1 MASPFDIANARSRF
15 PALKQKQV
23 FFDNAGGS
31 QVLADVI
38 KSISDYLSTNN
49 VQLGASYPVGAAST
63 KHFSDGLVAGA
74 QYINADNDEVVIGA
88 STTQLF
94 RNLSIALNLS
104 PGDELV
110 VSNLDHEANI
120 ASWVAIAAQKN
131 LTLKWWTVPPT
142 SNPKLTP
149 ESLKP
154 LLSPKTKLVTCTHAS
169 NILGT
174 IHDIRSLADTV
185 HTVPGALFCV
195 DGVAYAP
202 HRRIDVKALGVDFYS
217 FSWYKVYGPH
227 ISMLYGSRA
236 AQNALTPLS
245 HYFNPTA
252 TLTDKLG
259 LAASNYELTQTL
271 PILLAYLGG
280 PDPTTATEV
289 NAAIAAHERDLQ
301 AILLDYLASKG
312 ADNVTIYGERDPDP
326 ARRVPT
332 VSFGVRGWT
341 ARDVVEAVE
350 AASDYGFRWGHFYSK
365 RLCDDV
371 LGLGPEGVIRVSMV
385 HYNTEDEIKGF
396 VETFDK
402 VIFGGGGGG
411 GASKA

>member
-1 MASPFDIANARSRF
+1 MASTFDIANARSKF
-15 PALKQKQV
+15 PALNQKQV

-31 QVLADVI
+31 QVLGDVI
-38 KSISDYLSTNN
+38 KSVSDYLSTNN
-49 VQLGASYPVGAAST
+49 VQLGASYPVGTAST

-74 QYINADNDEVVIGA
+74 QYINAENDEVVIGA

-94 RNLSIALNLS
+94 RNLSIALNFS

-154 LLSPKTKLVTCTHAS
+154 LLTSRTKLVTCTHAS

-174 IHDIRSLADTV
+174 IHDIKSLADTV
-185 HTVPGALFCV
+185 HTIPGALFCV

-202 HRRIDVKALGVDFYS
+202 HRRIDVRALDVDFYS

-227 ISMLYGSRA
+227 VSMLYGRRA
-236 AQNALTPLS
+236 AQASLTPLS

-271 PILLAYLGG
+271 PLILAYLGG
-280 PDPTTATEV
+280 PDPTAAARV
-289 NAAIAAHERDLQ
+289 SAAIAAHEHALQ
-301 AILLDYLASKG
+301 KILLDYLATKGDAVTVFGEPG
-312 ADNVTIYGERDPDP
+312 ADP
-326 ARRVPT
+326 ATRVPT
-332 VSFGVRGWT
+332 VSFGVKGRT
-341 ARDVVEAVE
+341 AREVVEAVE
-350 AASDYGFRWGHFYSK
+350 KVSDYGFRWGHFYSK
-365 RLCDDV
+365 RLCDEV
-371 LGLGPEGVIRVSMV
+371 LQLGPEGVVRVSMV
-385 HYNTEDEIKGF
+385 HYNTEDEIRGF

-402 VIFGGGGGG
+402 VIFG
-411 GASKA
+411 

>member
-1 MASPFDIANARSRF
+1 MASTFDIANARSKF
-15 PALKQKQV
+15 PALNQKQV

-31 QVLADVI
+31 QALGDVI

-49 VQLGASYPVGAAST
+49 VQLGASYPIGAAST

-74 QYINADNDEVVIGA
+74 QYINAENDEVVIGG

-94 RNLSIALNLS
+94 RNLSIAIDFS

-120 ASWVAIAAQKN
+120 ASWVAIAKQKN

-142 SNPKLTP
+142 TNPKLTP

-174 IHDIRSLADTV
+174 IHDIRSLANTV
-185 HTVPGALFCV
+185 HTIPGALFCV

-236 AQNALTPLS
+236 AQTALTPLS
-245 HYFNPTA
+245 HYFNPTT

-271 PILLAYLGG
+271 PILLTYLGG
-280 PDPTTATEV
+280 PFAAG
-289 NAAIAAHERDLQ
+289 NAAAVSSAIAAHEQRLQ
-301 AILLDYLASKG
+301 AVLLDYLASKG
-312 ADNVTIYGERDPDP
+312 DAVTIYGERDPD
-326 ARRVPT
+326 AAKRVPT
-332 VSFGVRGWT
+332 VSFGVKGKN
-341 ARDVVEAVE
+341 AREVVEAVE
-350 AASDYGFRWGHFYSK
+350 AVSDYGFRWGHFYSK
-365 RLCDDV
+365 RLCDEV
-371 LGLGPEGVIRVSMV
+371 LQLAPEGVVRVSMV
-385 HYNTEDEIKGF
+385 HYNTEDEIRGF
-396 VETFDK
+396 VETFDR
-402 VIFGGGGGG
+402 VIFGG
-411 GASKA
+411 SKA

>member
-1 MASPFDIANARSRF
+1 MASTFDIPNARSKF
-15 PALKQKQV
+15 PALNQKQV

-31 QVLADVI
+31 QVLGDVI
-38 KSISDYLSTNN
+38 KSITDYLSTNN

-74 QYINADNDEVVIGA
+74 QYINAENDEVVIGG

-94 RNLSIALNLS
+94 RNLSIALKFS

-110 VSNLDHEANI
+110 VSKLDHEANI
-120 ASWVAIAAQKN
+120 ASWVAIAEEKN

-154 LLSPKTKLVTCTHAS
+154 LLSSKTKLVTCTHAS

-174 IHDIRSLADTV
+174 IHDIKSLADTV
-185 HTVPGALFCV
+185 HTIPGAHFCV

-227 ISMLYGSRA
+227 VSMLYASRA
-236 AQNALTPLS
+236 AQDFVKPLS

-252 TLTDKLG
+252 TLSDKLG
-259 LAASNYELTQTL
+259 LAASNYESTQTL
-271 PILLAYLGG
+271 PVILSYLGG
-280 PDPTTATEV
+280 PDLSAAV
-289 NAAIAAHERDLQ
+289 RINDAIASHEHDLQ
-301 AILLDYLASKG
+301 KILLDYLATKG
-312 ADNVTIYGERDPDP
+312 DEITVFGETDANP
-326 ARRVPT
+326 AKRVPT
-332 VSFGVRGWT
+332 VSFGVKGKN
-341 ARDVVEAVE
+341 AREVVEAVE
-350 AASDYGFRWGHFYSK
+350 KVSDYGFRWGHFYSK
-365 RLCDDV
+365 RLCDEV
-371 LGLGPEGVIRVSMV
+371 LQLGPEGVIRVSMV
-385 HYNTEDEIKGF
+385 HYNTEEEIKGF

-402 VIFGGGGGG
+402 VIFG
-411 GASKA
+411 

>member
-1 MASPFDIANARSRF
+1 MPSTFDIANARSKF
-15 PALKQKQV
+15 PALSQKQV

-31 QVLADVI
+31 QALADVI
-38 KSISDYLSTNN
+38 KSVSDYLSTNN
-49 VQLGASYPVGAAST
+49 VQLGASYPVGTAST

-74 QYINADNDEVVIGA
+74 QYINAENDEVVIGA

-94 RNLSIALNLS
+94 RNLSIALNFS

-131 LTLKWWTVPPT
+131 LTLKWWTVPHT
-142 SNPKLTP
+142 NNPKLTP

-185 HTVPGALFCV
+185 HTIPGALFCV

-227 ISMLYGSRA
+227 ISMLFGSRS
-236 AQNALTPLS
+236 AQSSLTPLS
-245 HYFNPTA
+245 HYFNPTT

-271 PILLAYLGG
+271 PLILDYLGG
-280 PDPTTATEV
+280 PDPTA
-289 NAAIAAHERDLQ
+289 AAAASSAIAAHERALQ

-312 ADNVTIYGERDPDP
+312 DSITIYGERDPDP
-326 ARRVPT
+326 SKRVPT
-332 VSFGVRGWT
+332 VSFGVRGKS
-341 ARDVVEAVE
+341 AREVVEAVE
-350 AASDYGFRWGHFYSK
+350 AVSDYGFRWGHFYSK

-371 LGLGPEGVIRVSMV
+371 LKLGPEGVVRVSMV

-402 VIFGGGGGG
+402 VIFG
-411 GASKA
+411 SKA

>member
-1 MASPFDIANARSRF
+1 MASTFDIANARSKF
-15 PALKQKQV
+15 PALNQKQV

-31 QVLADVI
+31 QVLGDVI
-38 KSISDYLSTNN
+38 KSVSDYLSTNN
-49 VQLGASYPVGAAST
+49 VQLGASYPVGTAST

-74 QYINADNDEVVIGA
+74 QYINAENDEVVIGA

-94 RNLSIALNLS
+94 RNLSIALNFS

-154 LLSPKTKLVTCTHAS
+154 LLSSRTKLVTCTHAS

-174 IHDIRSLADTV
+174 IHDIKSLADTV
-185 HTVPGALFCV
+185 HAIPGALFCV

-202 HRRIDVKALGVDFYS
+202 HRRIDVRALDVDFYS

-227 ISMLYGSRA
+227 VSMLYGRRA
-236 AQNALTPLS
+236 AQASLTPLS

-271 PILLAYLGG
+271 PLILSYLGG
-280 PDPTTATEV
+280 PDPTAAARV
-289 NAAIAAHERDLQ
+289 NAAIAAHEHALQ
-301 AILLDYLASKG
+301 KILLDYLAAKGDAVTVFGEPG
-312 ADNVTIYGERDPDP
+312 ADP
-326 ARRVPT
+326 AKRVPT
-332 VSFGVRGWT
+332 VSFGVKGRT
-341 ARDVVEAVE
+341 AREVVEAVE
-350 AASDYGFRWGHFYSK
+350 KVSDYGFRWGHFYSK
-365 RLCDDV
+365 RLCDEV
-371 LGLGPEGVIRVSMV
+371 LQLGPEGVVRVSMV
-385 HYNTEDEIKGF
+385 HYNTEDEIRGF

-402 VIFGGGGGG
+402 VIFG
-411 GASKA
+411 